1 MSCMDR
7 NQLLEE
13 LTYLKD
19 GMVNLT
25 DETAKDFFN
34 SLYDAYFNMELG
46 ELLEEAQAIL

>member
-1 MSCMDR
+1 MDI

-25 DETAKDFFN
+25 EETAKDFFN
-34 SLYDAYFNMELG
+34 ALYDAYFNMELG
-46 ELLEEAQAIL
+46 ELLEEAQAIP